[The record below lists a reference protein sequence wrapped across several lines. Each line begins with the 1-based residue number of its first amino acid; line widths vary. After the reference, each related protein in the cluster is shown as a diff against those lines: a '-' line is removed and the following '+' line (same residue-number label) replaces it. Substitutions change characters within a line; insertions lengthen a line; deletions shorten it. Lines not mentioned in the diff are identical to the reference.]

1 MPGTVLGA
9 GGYNCEQDRH
19 SPCPQGA
26 YSLVVLQTSTQAITM
41 QNGECRDGEEH

>member
-9 GGYNCEQDRH
+9 GDTTVNEIDTV
-19 SPCPQGA
+19 PCPQGA

-41 QNGECRDGEEH
+41 RCGEYWDG